1 MNKTNV
7 KLNKLFYYLKNA
19 SLMKT
24 KAFKKNRVRQCC
36 REFEEL
42 QFKKKKR
49 FVALILKELLAFLRI
64 THFFNKK
71 NGFLRLNTPVLKL
84 LRSNMA

>member
-42 QFKKKKR
+42 QFKTKKKVRSPYFER
-49 FVALILKELLAFLRI
+49 FISFLKDYSLFQ
-64 THFFNKK
+64 
-71 NGFLRLNTPVLKL
+71 
-84 LRSNMA
+84 

>member
-1 MNKTNV
+1 MTLLFPSPINEKGDLIVNKTNV

-19 SLMKT
+19 SLMKI

-42 QFKKKKR
+42 QFKKKK
-49 FVALILKELLAFLRI
+49 
-64 THFFNKK
+64 
-71 NGFLRLNTPVLKL
+71 G
-84 LRSNMA
+84 S

>member
-19 SLMKT
+19 SLMKI

-42 QFKKKKR
+42 QFKKKK
-49 FVALILKELLAFLRI
+49 
-64 THFFNKK
+64 
-71 NGFLRLNTPVLKL
+71 G
-84 LRSNMA
+84 S